1 MKDKSYWYPQIHLKI
16 NQKIITRVLTVL
28 IARAILQLEQRRRN
42 KRETENE

>member
-28 IARAILQLEQRRRN
+28 IKSVIFLIEQENQVPERAPFQ
-42 KRETENE
+42 